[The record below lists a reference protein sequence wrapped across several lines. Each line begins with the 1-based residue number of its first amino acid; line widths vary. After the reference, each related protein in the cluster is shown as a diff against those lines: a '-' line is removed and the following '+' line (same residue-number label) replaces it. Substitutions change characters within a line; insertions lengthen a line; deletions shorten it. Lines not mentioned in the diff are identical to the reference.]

1 MLVKSLLVSD
11 DPLQREIR
19 RVCVSDFQQL
29 QGCKGN
35 KVSEDD
41 YVSAIKEE
49 IEKVVQLQE
58 ELDIDVLVHGEPER
72 NDTVEYFGDD
82 SRFCLRLQIDGFNLM
97 DPVVSSHQSS
107 MVMFETC
114 YQIALVIK
122 DEVEDLE
129 KAGHQG
135 RGLPTVEWSRRYY
148 SEGVGP
154 FLRCAKFSGCQH
166 RIIKYLHSIRKVD
179 NQMQSLVGKFLVYVG
194 GGGPCR
200 VWDMTSLKVLA
211 SFPKL

>member
-1 MLVKSLLVSD
+1 MLHGVGDLLKYDVGEIPVD

-19 RVCVSDFQQL
+19 RVRVSDFQQF
-29 QGCKGN
+29 QGCEGN

-41 YVSAIKEE
+41 YISAIKEE
-49 IEKVVQLQE
+49 IRKVVQLQE

-72 NDTVEYFGDD
+72 NDTVEYFGEQLLLLP
-82 SRFCLRLQIDGFNLM
+82 SLQIDGFNLM

-135 RGLPTVEWSRRYY
+135 RV
-148 SEGVGP
+148 
-154 FLRCAKFSGCQH
+154 
-166 RIIKYLHSIRKVD
+166 
-179 NQMQSLVGKFLVYVG
+179 
-194 GGGPCR
+194 
-200 VWDMTSLKVLA
+200 
-211 SFPKL
+211 